1 MLHCYFQIKLPV
13 IRNQKEWIEM
23 DWELIKITI
32 WPVLLT
38 VIALI
43 VDNWLVI
50 NTCKKIGYSTMY
62 KDGPETDREFL
73 KKMQTL
79 CLKARDGV
87 NRNYKSN
94 YISLEQSMK
103 IKAEIDELRSNL
115 RHGPRG
121 RLQKVGYLTRRKLGK
136 LDSVAI
142 NSIDTMVSNLES
154 GKNES
159 LTSNCSLL
167 IKETNDALTRR
178 THLVINT
185 GD

>member
-1 MLHCYFQIKLPV
+1 MILESKDYLLSLIIVITTLSPVALWKLFLEIRFVTNLTKQIH
-13 IRNQKEWIEM
+13 
-23 DWELIKITI
+23 
-32 WPVLLT
+32 
-38 VIALI
+38 
-43 VDNWLVI
+43 
-50 NTCKKIGYSTMY
+50 GYTMY
-62 KDGPETDREFL
+62 KNVPESERLFI
-73 KKMQTL
+73 KKMESL

>member
-1 MLHCYFQIKLPV
+1 
-13 IRNQKEWIEM
+13 M

-32 WPVLLT
+32 WPILLT

-43 VDNWLVI
+43 VDNWLLI

-73 KKMQTL
+73 KKTETL
-79 CLKARDGV
+79 CLKAREGV

-94 YISLEQSMK
+94 IISLEQSME
-103 IKAEIDELRSNL
+103 IKTEIDELRSNL
-115 RHGPRG
+115 KHGPRG
-121 RLQKVGYLTRRKLGK
+121 KLQKLGYLKRRKLLK
-136 LDSVAI
+136 LDSLI
-142 NSIDTMVSNLES
+142 IKLIDTIISDLES
-154 GKNES
+154 NNNQQLISK
-159 LTSNCSLL
+159 CSML

-178 THLVINT
+178 TRLVVNT